1 MTLPQPAHLPHAATD
16 PDAGSPPPASRAAHT
31 AAAHLR
37 DAVAT
42 IDAEFGPGFA
52 RAHPDLVASLVQAI
66 VLENLHAT
74 GRDVHGEAMAL
85 VSRLSRETNETLLK
99 LKPRIFG

>member
-1 MTLPQPAHLPHAATD
+1 MSSPAAIAT
-16 PDAGSPPPASRAAHT
+16 PGEAPGPASDAARV
-31 AAAHLR
+31 ARGHLR
-37 DAVAT
+37 DAVAM

-52 RAHPDLVASLVQAI
+52 RAHPDLVASLVQAT

-74 GRDVHGEAMAL
+74 GREVHAEAMAL
-85 VSRLSRETNETLLK
+85 ASRVSRETNETLLK